1 MGNWG
6 HVRYK
11 CGCLVSWYIVLQ
23 GSLAQKAMPQESVSS
38 YPKIASMY
46 EGRMLLD
53 GIVHVHLVS

>member
-11 CGCLVSWYIVLQ
+11 GGCLVSWYIVLQ
-23 GSLAQKAMPQESVSS
+23 GSLAQRAMARESVSS
-38 YPKIASMY
+38 YPTIASMY

-53 GIVHVHLVS
+53 GVVNLVP